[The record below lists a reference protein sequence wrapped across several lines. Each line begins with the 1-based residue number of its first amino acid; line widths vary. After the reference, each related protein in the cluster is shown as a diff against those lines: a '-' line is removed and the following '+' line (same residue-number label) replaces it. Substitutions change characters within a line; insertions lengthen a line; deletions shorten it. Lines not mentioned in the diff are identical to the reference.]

1 MGVFIL
7 LDIWPVVLLLD
18 HIVTVFLEFKKTLY
32 WGRRWWA
39 GGSKGGDVCIIWLTH
54 VEVSK
59 KTTKLCKAIT
69 LQYIYI
75 YVIIIKELLTVF
87 NSGCI
92 SFLIF
97 MYSSGSESHSVGS
110 SSLQPHRLYSP
121 WNSPG
126 QNTGVNNLFLLHGII
141 PTQGSKPGLQHC
153 RHIFYRLSHKGS
165 PVFHV
170 CCCCC

>member
-1 MGVFIL
+1 MLRFQRKQQNYVKQLPFSI
-7 LDIWPVVLLLD
+7 
-18 HIVTVFLEFKKTLY
+18 
-32 WGRRWWA
+32 
-39 GGSKGGDVCIIWLTH
+39 
-54 VEVSK
+54 
-59 KTTKLCKAIT
+59 
-69 LQYIYI
+69 YIYI

-110 SSLQPHRLYSP
+110 SSLQPHKLYSP

-170 CCCCC
+170 CCCCCYVASVVSDSVRPDKAGACQAPTSLGFSRQEH